1 MIRHAR
7 SNFRNCLYAR
17 HPRHPRHVLLALS
30 AGPSVLDCLAS
41 LALLM
46 TCWTYLHARAFSCD
60 LCASGPKSIKRKHRS
75 NYAQI
80 RFCQLPMVS
89 GPKACL
95 NSDGPFVALSRLV
108 SSLCLILSLPLHPL
122 FCHEVYLYS
131 ALHRYLALHCACCS
145 DRGATVCSC

>member
-1 MIRHAR
+1 MTRDVRSHFETALYRRH
-7 SNFRNCLYAR
+7 S
-17 HPRHPRHVLLALS
+17 RHPRHVLLALS

-46 TCWTYLHARAFSCD
+46 ICWTYSCMHV
-60 LCASGPKSIKRKHRS
+60 LSLAICASDPESIKRKHRS

-80 RFCQLPMVS
+80 RFCQLPVVS

-108 SSLCLILSLPLHPL
+108 SSSCLILSLPLHPL

-145 DRGATVCSC
+145 DRGAIVCSC